1 MVFGEYYLLCNQLSN
16 ISSVIKCWYRS
27 IILPFGIMMKKVFS
41 LLLGAMVVGVSV
53 APMGAVTHATYTKD
67 NSFLNNEADAEVK
80 DVYVPGAKDNDKTKK
95 DTLINVIKGAINW
108 TLGILA
114 LIALIV
120 LLWGGFQ
127 MVTANGDDGAYKA

>member
-1 MVFGEYYLLCNQLSN
+1 
-16 ISSVIKCWYRS
+16 
-27 IILPFGIMMKKVFS
+27 MMKKVFS

>member
-1 MVFGEYYLLCNQLSN
+1 
-16 ISSVIKCWYRS
+16 
-27 IILPFGIMMKKVFS
+27 MMKKVFS

-67 NSFLNNEADAEVK
+67 NFFLNNEADAEVK